1 MKRVAFQMKVKKE
14 QLKEYVKWHEN
25 VWPEM
30 IEALKKSEWKNYSLF
45 MRKDGMIFGYVE
57 VPDSFTLALD
67 RMSGEE
73 INDKWQDLMAPYF
86 EIPDGTHPDEN
97 MIELE
102 EIFCDVNPNFP
113 NHHPAPTVDEN
124 LKFLIE
130 CIKKNNFDFGVAQTR
145 LDYGTHATHTVSQSR
160 ARSLPGSPGVP
171 QCDSVAKLGSTDN
184 GGVGTLVL
192 EFGN

>member
-57 VPDSFTLALD
+57 VTDSFTLALD
-67 RMSGEE
+67 RMSEEE

-102 EIFCDVNPNFP
+102 EIFHIN
-113 NHHPAPTVDEN
+113 
-124 LKFLIE
+124 
-130 CIKKNNFDFGVAQTR
+130 
-145 LDYGTHATHTVSQSR
+145 
-160 ARSLPGSPGVP
+160 
-171 QCDSVAKLGSTDN
+171 
-184 GGVGTLVL
+184 
-192 EFGN
+192 

>member
-67 RMSGEE
+67 RMSEEE

-86 EIPDGTHPDEN
+86 ENIGGEHSEER
-97 MIELE
+97 IIILE
-102 EIFCDVNPNFP
+102 EVFYTN
-113 NHHPAPTVDEN
+113 
-124 LKFLIE
+124 
-130 CIKKNNFDFGVAQTR
+130 
-145 LDYGTHATHTVSQSR
+145 
-160 ARSLPGSPGVP
+160 
-171 QCDSVAKLGSTDN
+171 
-184 GGVGTLVL
+184 
-192 EFGN
+192 